1 MNKKKAKKIATWI
14 IVPLMAA
21 IFLLDIATVVI
32 GNRYARKYYP
42 KNETFD
48 YQYGDDR
55 IHFLNTANSD
65 AIVIESNGKI
75 AMIDAGEGNSNPRR
89 KTEYKGY
96 ESEVVEYV
104 KSVCLHRNGA
114 IYLDF
119 ILGTHCH
126 YDHIGCFHA
135 LITDEDIKI
144 GKAYF
149 KEFDPLIAKDYEIE
163 SWEIDKIYSQIID
176 DLNAKEVEII
186 SDLPSEPF
194 EFGDFTLQM
203 YNTVTPSDLEGKGEN
218 AASVGLKVT
227 KGEKTA
233 FLAADITEST
243 GLEDLLA
250 DDIGDVD
257 LLKIGH
263 HGYFGS
269 SSKNFLKKLNPEIA
283 IVTNQLGKV
292 YPNVKW
298 NLTMV
303 AKVPFY
309 ATYDNNGIIASFTD
323 EGEIKLT
330 NNIHLLPRNSNFRY
344 QNIIY

>member
-21 IFLLDIATVVI
+21 IFLLDIATVAI

-42 KNETFD
+42 TPERFNYEN
-48 YQYGDDR
+48 GDDR

-65 AIVIESNGKI
+65 AIIIESNGRF
-75 AMIDAGEGNSNPRR
+75 AMIDAGEGNNNPRR

-96 ESEVVEYV
+96 EAEVVEYI
-104 KSVCLHRNGA
+104 KKVCKNADGEV
-114 IYLDF
+114 YLDF

-126 YDHIGCFHA
+126 YDHIGCYHA
-135 LITDEDIKI
+135 VISDTEIGI

-149 KEFDPLIAKDYEIE
+149 KEFNPEIAKDYEVERWKIGEIYNQIMVDLAIRQIE
-163 SWEIDKIYSQIID
+163 VV
-176 DLNAKEVEII
+176 N
-186 SDLPSEPF
+186 DLPKDEF
-194 EFGDFTLQM
+194 AFGDFVLQF
-203 YNTVTPSDLEGKGEN
+203 YNTVTPDELAGEGEN
-218 AASVGLKVT
+218 ASSVGVKVT
-227 KGEKTA
+227 KGNKTA
-233 FLAADITEST
+233 FLAADITKSC
-243 GLEDLLA
+243 GLEQLLGEK
-250 DDIGDVD
+250 IGNVD

-269 SSKNFLKKLNPEIA
+269 SSREFLGLLKPEIA

-298 NLTMV
+298 NLTMS

-309 ATYDNNGIIASFTD
+309 ATYDCNGIIASFTD
-323 EGEIKLT
+323 SGEIILT
-330 NNIHLLPRNSNFRY
+330 NDIH
-344 QNIIY
+344 

>member
-21 IFLLDIATVVI
+21 IFLLDIATVAI
-32 GNRYARKYYP
+32 GNSYARKYYP
-42 KNETFD
+42 TQERFNYEN
-48 YQYGDDR
+48 GDDR

-65 AIVIESNGKI
+65 AIIIESNGMF

-96 ESEVVEYV
+96 EAEVVEYI
-104 KSVCLHRNGA
+104 KKVCRNASGEV
-114 IYLDF
+114 YLDF

-126 YDHIGCFHA
+126 YDHIGCYHA
-135 LITDEDIKI
+135 VITDPEIGI

-149 KEFDPLIAKDYEIE
+149 KEFDPLIAKDYEVERWKIG
-163 SWEIDKIYSQIID
+163 EIYNQIIA
-176 DLNAKEVEII
+176 DLADRQIEVV
-186 SDLPSEPF
+186 SDLPNDEF
-194 EFGDFTLQM
+194 VFGDFTLQF
-203 YNTVTPSDLEGKGEN
+203 YNTVTPAELAGEGEN
-218 AASVGLKVT
+218 SSSVGVKVT
-227 KGEKTA
+227 KGSETA
-233 FLAADITEST
+233 FLAADITKSC
-243 GLEDLLA
+243 GLEDILGGQ
-250 DDIGDVD
+250 IGDVD

-269 SSKNFLKKLNPEIA
+269 SSKEFLGQLKPEIA

-298 NLTMV
+298 NLTMF

-323 EGEIKLT
+323 GGEIVLT
-330 NNIHLLPRNSNFRY
+330 NNIH
-344 QNIIY
+344 

>member
-1 MNKKKAKKIATWI
+1 MNNKKAKKIATWI

-21 IFLLDIATVVI
+21 IFLLDIATVAI

-42 KNETFD
+42 TPESFNYEN
-48 YQYGDDR
+48 GNDR

-65 AIVIESNGKI
+65 AIIIESNGMF

-96 ESEVVEYV
+96 ETEVVEYI
-104 KSVCLHRNGA
+104 KKVCKKENGEV
-114 IYLDF
+114 YLDF

-126 YDHIGCFHA
+126 YDHIGCYHA
-135 LITDEDIKI
+135 IITDPEI
-144 GKAYF
+144 GIGRAYF
-149 KEFDPLIAKDYEIE
+149 KEFDPLIAKGYEVERWKIG
-163 SWEIDKIYSQIID
+163 EIYEQIIA
-176 DLNAKEVEII
+176 DLSDRQLEVI
-186 SDLPSEPF
+186 SDLPNDEF
-194 EFGDFTLQM
+194 VFGDFTLQV
-203 YNTVTPSDLEGKGEN
+203 YNTVTPEELAGKGEN
-218 AASVGLKVT
+218 AASVGIKVT
-227 KGEKTA
+227 KGKKTA
-233 FLAADITEST
+233 FLAADITKSC
-243 GLEDLLA
+243 GLEQLLGEK
-250 DDIGDVD
+250 IGDVD

-269 SSKNFLKKLNPEIA
+269 SSKEFLGLLKPEIA

-298 NLTMV
+298 NLTMS

-323 EGEIKLT
+323 GGEIVLT
-330 NNIHLLPRNSNFRY
+330 NNIH
-344 QNIIY
+344 

>member
-32 GNRYARKYYP
+32 GNSYARKYYP
-42 KNETFD
+42 TQESFNYEN
-48 YQYGDDR
+48 GDDR

-65 AIVIESNGKI
+65 AIIIESNGMF

-89 KTEYKGY
+89 KTAYKGY
-96 ESEVVEYV
+96 EAEVVEYI
-104 KSVCLHRNGA
+104 KKVCRNASGEV
-114 IYLDF
+114 YLDF

-126 YDHIGCFHA
+126 YDHIGCYHA
-135 LITDEDIKI
+135 VITDTEIGI

-149 KEFDPLIAKDYEIE
+149 KEFDPMIAKDYEIE
-163 SWEIDKIYSQIID
+163 RWKIDEIYEQVIA
-176 DLNAKEVEII
+176 DLNNRQIEVI
-186 SDLPSEPF
+186 SDLPNNEF
-194 EFGDFTLQM
+194 TFGDFTLQF
-203 YNTVTPSDLEGKGEN
+203 YNTVTPAELAGEGEN
-218 AASVGLKVT
+218 AASVGIKVT
-227 KGEKTA
+227 KGEKIA
-233 FLAADITEST
+233 FLAADITKSC
-243 GLEDLLA
+243 GLEQILGEK
-250 DDIGDVD
+250 IGDVD

-269 SSKNFLKKLNPEIA
+269 SSQEFLGLLKPEIA

-298 NLTMV
+298 NLTMS

-309 ATYDNNGIIASFTD
+309 ATYDNNGIIAGFTD
-323 EGEIKLT
+323 SGDIVLT
-330 NNIHLLPRNSNFRY
+330 NNIH
-344 QNIIY
+344 

>member
-1 MNKKKAKKIATWI
+1 MDKKKIKKTATWI

-21 IFLLDIATVVI
+21 IFILDIATVAI
-32 GNRYARKYYP
+32 GNRYARRYLP
-42 KNETFD
+42 TAETFNYD
-48 YQYGDDR
+48 VNGDDR

-65 AIVIESNGKI
+65 AIIIESNGKF
-75 AMIDAGEGNSNPRR
+75 ALIDAGEGNSNPRR
-89 KTEYKGY
+89 KTAYKGY
-96 ESEVVEYV
+96 ETEVIEYI
-104 KSVCLHRNGA
+104 KSVCLNGNGEV
-114 IYLDF
+114 YLDF

-126 YDHIGCFHA
+126 YDHIGSFHA
-135 LITDEDIKI
+135 IITDDDIQI

-149 KEFDPLIAKDYEIE
+149 KKFNPLIAKEYETE
-163 SWEIDKIYSQIID
+163 RWKIDETYEQIID
-176 DLNAKEVEII
+176 DLNEKSVKVI
-186 SDLPSEPF
+186 SNLPDEPF
-194 EFGDFTLQM
+194 KFGDFTIQF
-203 YNTVTPSDLEGKGEN
+203 YNTETPESFYG
-218 AASVGLKVT
+218 

-233 FLAADITEST
+233 FLAADITKTT

-250 DDIGDVD
+250 EEIGDID

-263 HGYFGS
+263 HGYYGS
-269 SSKNFLKKLNPEIA
+269 SSKSFLQTLKPEIA

-323 EGEIKLT
+323 GGEIVLT
-330 NNIHLLPRNSNFRY
+330 NDIHKLPE
-344 QNIIY
+344 

>member
-1 MNKKKAKKIATWI
+1 MNKKRVKKIATWI

-21 IFLLDIATVVI
+21 IFLLDIATVLI
-32 GNRYARKYYP
+32 GNAYCKRYSVAQ
-42 KNETFD
+42 ETFA
-48 YQYGDDR
+48 YENGDDR

-65 AIVIESNGKI
+65 AILIESNGKF
-75 AMIDAGEGNSNPRR
+75 ALIDAGEGNNNPRR

-96 ESEVVEYV
+96 ETEVVEYI
-104 KSVCLHRNGA
+104 KKVCKDKNGE

-126 YDHIGCFHA
+126 YDHIGSYHT
-135 LITDEDIKI
+135 LITDLEIGI

-149 KEFDPLIAKDYEIE
+149 KEFNPLIAKDYEIE
-163 SWEIDKIYSQIID
+163 RWKIDEIYNQ
-176 DLNAKEVEII
+176 II
-186 SDLPSEPF
+186 SDLNSRNIEVVSNLSSEPF
-194 EFGDFTLQM
+194 QFGDFTLQFF
-203 YNTVTPSDLEGKGEN
+203 NTVTPDELEGEGEN
-218 AASVGLKVT
+218 ASSIGVKIT

-233 FLAADITEST
+233 FLAADITKST
-243 GLEDLLA
+243 GLEDIIGEQVG
-250 DDIGDVD
+250 DID

-269 SSKNFLKKLNPEIA
+269 SSQSFLSKLLPEIA

-298 NLTMV
+298 NLTMS

-309 ATYDNNGIIASFTD
+309 ATYDNNGIIAAFTD
-323 EGEIKLT
+323 SGDIVLT
-330 NNIHLLPRNSNFRY
+330 NNIH
-344 QNIIY
+344 